1 MTALVFLA
9 ALALVGV
16 ASGVTAVALKL
27 HAGTVYPFAPSPH
40 TSADTLSAQAGVDTV
55 FAADGWKCVTLSR
68 LRDVEDLLDS
78 LEMHQV
84 STREV
89 AAIGNSEFRVRW
101 K

>member
-1 MTALVFLA
+1 MTPLIFLA
-9 ALALVGV
+9 AVALVGI
-16 ASGVTAVALKL
+16 ATGLTAVALKL
-27 HAGTVYPFAPSPH
+27 HAGTVYPFAPVPH
-40 TSADTLSAQAGVDTV
+40 TSADTLSAQVGVDTV
-55 FAADGWKCVTLSR
+55 FAVDGWQCVTLSR

-89 AAIGNSEFRVRW
+89 AAVGNSEFKVRW